1 MNERQPIPV
10 HEIVAALERE
20 APTET
25 SPQWL
30 AAQHLR
36 RMTDWHDRTLM
47 CGNDQRPS
55 EIVGTVRTGT

>member
-1 MNERQPIPV
+1 MSERQPIPV

-20 APTET
+20 AATET

-36 RMTDWHDRTLM
+36 RMTDWTDRTLM
-47 CGNDQRPS
+47 CGIDTRPS
-55 EIVGTVRTGT
+55 ETVNEKP

>member
-1 MNERQPIPV
+1 MSERQPIPV

-20 APTET
+20 ADTET

-36 RMTDWHDRTLM
+36 RMRDWADRTLM
-47 CGNDQRPS
+47 CGIDERPS
-55 EIVGTVRTGT
+55 ETVNGEP